1 MNPGGKKASQK
12 EKKDAMDSLKT
23 PVDPYL
29 NRDDPIK
36 KSRVDIDLHL
46 WSEMDSI
53 RTKVSQRDGK
63 SVSARMMVQEALV
76 LLCKAYE
83 KGEGKYPFINEN
95 FEYKFEEKK

>member
-1 MNPGGKKASQK
+1 MNPGGKKANQK
-12 EKKDAMDSLKT
+12 EKKDAMDAIEAPK
-23 PVDPYL
+23 DPYL

-53 RTKVSQRDGK
+53 RTKVSQIDGK

-83 KGEGKYPFINEN
+83 KGDGKYPFINNN
-95 FEYKFEEKK
+95 FKYEFEEKE